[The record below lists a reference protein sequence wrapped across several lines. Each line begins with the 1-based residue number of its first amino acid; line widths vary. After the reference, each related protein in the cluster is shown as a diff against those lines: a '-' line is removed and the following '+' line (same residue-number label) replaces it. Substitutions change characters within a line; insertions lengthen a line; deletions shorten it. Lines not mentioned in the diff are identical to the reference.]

1 MQESGICLTANM
13 HLTDNVHL
21 TTTLYGT
28 TVVIIDVNH
37 FKDDL
42 ES

>member
-1 MQESGICLTANM
+1 MCLTANM
-13 HLTDNVHL
+13 HLTANALL

-37 FKDDL
+37 VRGDSERWK
-42 ES
+42 